1 MDQVGL
7 GFHLLTDFVLQM
19 GLTGQLA
26 QHEAAVSPAEDAEV
40 RTSYPSSPL
49 ALPFMLGHDGRA
61 NLSQ

>member
-1 MDQVGL
+1 
-7 GFHLLTDFVLQM
+7 M